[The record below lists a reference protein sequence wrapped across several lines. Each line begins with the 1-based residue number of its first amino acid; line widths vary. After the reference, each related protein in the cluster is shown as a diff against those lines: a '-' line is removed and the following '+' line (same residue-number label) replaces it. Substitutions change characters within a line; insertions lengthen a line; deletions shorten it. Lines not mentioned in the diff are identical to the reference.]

1 MSYRRLELRRL
12 VCTTAHVII
21 ADATAPAINRC
32 LLSLAFALVP
42 LSGCVSLPS
51 PSESAELTAQVT
63 AAEVAFAKTM
73 ADREHVAFAS
83 FISEEAVFISGGK
96 PVRGKPAITADWK
109 KFYDSPRAPF
119 SWKPDLVEVLP
130 SGKLAYST
138 GPVFNPDGKVFAR
151 FNSTWRLEA
160 PGVWR
165 IVFDSGSEVCNC
177 PKP

>member
-1 MSYRRLELRRL
+1 
-12 VCTTAHVII
+12 
-21 ADATAPAINRC
+21 
-32 LLSLAFALVP
+32 LLLLAFAFVV
-42 LSGCVSLPS
+42 LSGCVSVPS
-51 PSESAELTAQVT
+51 PSESAELKAQVT
-63 AAEVAFAKTM
+63 AAEVSFAKTM
-73 ADREHVAFAS
+73 ADRDHVAFAS

-109 KFYDSPRAPF
+109 KFYESPRAPF

-138 GPVFNPDGKVFAR
+138 GPVSNPEGNVFAR

-165 IVFDSGSEVCNC
+165 VVFDSGSEVCNC